1 MESWQGWQTT
11 RVFRRFL
18 AMSAAHANRPM
29 CCARQ
34 ALPTAFTE
42 DTQYRFGALHFAYL
56 LVLLVPDH
64 LFPFA
69 LWTAFPSSLTGRCSG
84 LLRALCRHRTRVP

>member
-1 MESWQGWQTT
+1 
-11 RVFRRFL
+11 
-18 AMSAAHANRPM
+18 MSAAHANRPM

-69 LWTAFPSSLTGRCSG
+69 LWTAFPSSLAGRDACDYYGNCVAIGFAPRRRSHVR
-84 LLRALCRHRTRVP
+84 L